1 MLKSETLAQGGGKR
15 RNRDGGTG
23 RKPGIKTSGGSMKS
37 PNLVL
42 RLKLD
47 HNVSANCGKKQLA
60 GKNNVYQLCV
70 RLQWPIVWTQKAFLK
85 KKRKEKRTT
94 KQPRPRFLCLF
105 CCWWLFWLVV
115 QSDTVRITCTH

>member
-60 GKNNVYQLCV
+60 VKNNVYQLCV

-85 KKRKEKRTT
+85 KKEK
-94 KQPRPRFLCLF
+94 KKGQPSNQDLDFSGCF
-105 CCWWLFWLVV
+105 VV
-115 QSDTVRITCTH
+115 GGCFGWSCNQTL